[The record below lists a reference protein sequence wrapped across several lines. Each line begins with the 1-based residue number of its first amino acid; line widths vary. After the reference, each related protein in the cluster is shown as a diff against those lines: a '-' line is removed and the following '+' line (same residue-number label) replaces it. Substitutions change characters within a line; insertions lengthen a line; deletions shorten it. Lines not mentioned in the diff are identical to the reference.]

1 MENILNLIIFII
13 TILLIIFS
21 IIKIVL
27 VCKIETLKPISNF
40 YNKFIKNEYLLLLI
54 IIMFLSWYFYVRY
67 SYFMLKKN
75 NNNNNDYDYVIW
87 CVNII
92 SFTFIALTLLYLF
105 NSPDL
110 IYEKIL
116 YMFLLVYLIIF
127 IINLIF
133 QYNNLDTDFSKII
146 VNENYRANFVYN
158 CTIPLLLIP
167 VLFLKKD
174 NKNNFYYRTSTKILI
189 FILLSIFLQFL
200 FYISIYIIQNI
211 YKSKSLSKEY
221 KKKLI
226 NLNNNLG
233 LNDNNQE
240 NHSIDKNAI
249 KFYDPIDKDNIN
261 FINIFN
267 DKFDTKHNLDKDDT
281 ELYSQ
286 NQYRKY
292 YNKIKQKLK
301 ELNKELKEQE
311 SKIESEKD
319 TDIDEIL
326 IELHNFLILHIPV
339 TFNYSDFIKNS
350 KLYEKD
356 FIKNSKL
363 SEEELEKY
371 KKNIETKIESKLSD
385 LKIENN
391 EYSVYFKEINKNYKY
406 INGQAGEIK
415 TMILNNTPDNNNI
428 NINMLLIGYNENEN
442 ETVMNYETFINKV
455 PAKNYA
461 CAYLNY
467 FNNYD
472 YGGIDTDKFEEKY
485 NKTDKDKDK
494 VNKINN
500 IFEIDF
506 IDINKNIKIEK
517 YIIALVIS
525 IITGIIFITIIFK
538 FIKEQN
544 IIKNPEFYSLII
556 IILFI
561 IAFILGEVIFSRI

>member
-1 MENILNLIIFII
+1 MEKTLNEIVFSITFLLIFLILSIGVIVLLDQDKKYFNFDFKKYILPIFI
-13 TILLIIFS
+13 T
-21 IIKIVL
+21 
-27 VCKIETLKPISNF
+27 
-40 YNKFIKNEYLLLLI
+40 
-54 IIMFLSWYFYVRY
+54 MFLSWYFYIHY
-67 SYFMLKKN
+67 SYFMLKEN
-75 NNNNNDYDYVIW
+75 NEVALILT
-87 CVNII
+87 VTI
-92 SFTFIALTLLYLF
+92 SFACILLLIGFNYCIPNKILKKLLYMSL
-105 NSPDL
+105 L
-110 IYEKIL
+110 IY
-116 YMFLLVYLIIF
+116 LIVF

-133 QYNNLDTDFSKII
+133 KYNNLNIDFSRII
-146 VNENYRANFVYN
+146 DNENYIPNFIYN
-158 CTIPLLLIP
+158 FSILILLS
-167 VLFLKKD
+167 LFIYLKK
-174 NKNNFYYRTSTKILI
+174 NPNFCYRNNNKILI
-189 FILLSIFLQFL
+189 FILLSIFLLFL
-200 FYISIYIIQNI
+200 FYISIYMIQSV
-211 YKSKSLSKEY
+211 YKSKFLSKEY

-249 KFYDPIDKDNIN
+249 KFYDPIDEDNIN
-261 FINIFN
+261 FLDIFN
-267 DKFDTKHNLDKDDT
+267 DNFDTKHNLDKDDT

-319 TDIDEIL
+319 LDIDKIL
-326 IELHNFLILHIPV
+326 KKLHNYLILHIPV
-339 TFNYSDFIKNS
+339 RFSYSDFSNLNDDINDKYQSNIK
-350 KLYEKD
+350 L
-356 FIKNSKL
+356 
-363 SEEELEKY
+363 
-371 KKNIETKIESKLSD
+371 KLSD

-415 TMILNNTPDNNNI
+415 TMILNNTPDNI
-428 NINMLLIGYNENEN
+428 NINMLLIGYNENE
-442 ETVMNYETFINKV
+442 TVMDYETFINKV

-461 CAYLNY
+461 CVYLNY

-485 NKTDKDKDK
+485 NETAKDK

-506 IDINKNIKIEK
+506 IDINKNIKIEN

-525 IITGIIFITIIFK
+525 IITGIIFFTIIFQ

-544 IIKNPEFYSLII
+544 ILKNPEFYSLII

>member
-1 MENILNLIIFII
+1 M
-13 TILLIIFS
+13 
-21 IIKIVL
+21 
-27 VCKIETLKPISNF
+27 
-40 YNKFIKNEYLLLLI
+40 
-54 IIMFLSWYFYVRY
+54 
-67 SYFMLKKN
+67 
-75 NNNNNDYDYVIW
+75 
-87 CVNII
+87 
-92 SFTFIALTLLYLF
+92 
-105 NSPDL
+105 
-110 IYEKIL
+110 
-116 YMFLLVYLIIF
+116 
-127 IINLIF
+127 
-133 QYNNLDTDFSKII
+133 
-146 VNENYRANFVYN
+146 
-158 CTIPLLLIP
+158 
-167 VLFLKKD
+167 
-174 NKNNFYYRTSTKILI
+174 
-189 FILLSIFLQFL
+189 
-200 FYISIYIIQNI
+200 IQSV
-211 YKSKSLSKEY
+211 YKSKFLSKEY

-249 KFYDPIDKDNIN
+249 KFYDPIDEDNIG
-261 FINIFN
+261 FLHIFN
-267 DKFDTKHNLDKDDT
+267 DDFDTKHNIDKDDT

-292 YNKIKQKLK
+292 YNKIKQELK
-301 ELNKELKEQE
+301 ELK
-311 SKIESEKD
+311 KD
-319 TDIDEIL
+319 QVTDEIL

-350 KLYEKD
+350 KL
-356 FIKNSKL
+356 
-363 SEEELEKY
+363 SEEVIEQY
-371 KKNIETKIESKLSD
+371 KNNIELKLSD

-391 EYSVYFKEINKNYKY
+391 ENSVYFKEINKNYKY

-415 TMILNNTPDNNNI
+415 TMILNNTPDNS
-428 NINMLLIGYNENEN
+428 NINMLLIGYNENE
-442 ETVMNYETFINKV
+442 TVMDYETFINKV

-485 NKTDKDKDK
+485 NETDKDK

-506 IDINKNIKIEK
+506 IDINKNIKIEN

-525 IITGIIFITIIFK
+525 IITGIIFFTIIFK

-544 IIKNPEFYSLII
+544 ILKNPEFYSLII

>member
-1 MENILNLIIFII
+1 M
-13 TILLIIFS
+13 
-21 IIKIVL
+21 
-27 VCKIETLKPISNF
+27 
-40 YNKFIKNEYLLLLI
+40 
-54 IIMFLSWYFYVRY
+54 
-67 SYFMLKKN
+67 
-75 NNNNNDYDYVIW
+75 
-87 CVNII
+87 
-92 SFTFIALTLLYLF
+92 
-105 NSPDL
+105 
-110 IYEKIL
+110 
-116 YMFLLVYLIIF
+116 
-127 IINLIF
+127 
-133 QYNNLDTDFSKII
+133 
-146 VNENYRANFVYN
+146 
-158 CTIPLLLIP
+158 
-167 VLFLKKD
+167 KKD
-174 NKNNFYYRTSTKILI
+174 KKNNFYYRTSTKILI

-226 NLNNNLG
+226 DLNNNLG
-233 LNDNNQE
+233 LNDNNKKD
-240 NHSIDKNAI
+240 HSIDKYAI
-249 KFYDPIDKDNIN
+249 KFYDPMDTKFDLNIN
-261 FINIFN
+261 DDFY
-267 DKFDTKHNLDKDDT
+267 DKHNIDKDDT

-292 YNKIKQKLK
+292 YANIKLKLTELQNESKQKLDN
-301 ELNKELKEQE
+301 ELKNLRNKLETTEGKILDDELKEYSDLIE
-311 SKIESEKD
+311 ISNSSKLIKKSKEIIESTLSDLEKNYIPD
-319 TDIDEIL
+319 DLL
-326 IELHNFLILHIPV
+326 IKLHNYLILHIPD
-339 TFNYSDFIKNS
+339 TFNFSDFENIYDVSSSNS
-350 KLYEKD
+350 SIIEEKL
-356 FIKNSKL
+356 N
-363 SEEELEKY
+363 
-371 KKNIETKIESKLSD
+371 D

-391 EYSVYFKEINKNYKY
+391 ESSVYFKEINRNYKY

-415 TMILNNTPDNNNI
+415 TMILDNTPYDNNI
-428 NINMLLIGYNENEN
+428 NINMFLIGYNENE
-442 ETVMNYETFINKV
+442 TVMDYETFINKV

-472 YGGIDTDKFEEKY
+472 YGGIDTDKFKEKY
-485 NKTDKDKDK
+485 EVTDNDK

>member
-1 MENILNLIIFII
+1 MEKTLNEIVFSITFLLIFLILSIGVIVLLKQDTKIKNFFNFDFKKYILPIFI
-13 TILLIIFS
+13 T
-21 IIKIVL
+21 
-27 VCKIETLKPISNF
+27 
-40 YNKFIKNEYLLLLI
+40 
-54 IIMFLSWYFYVRY
+54 MFLSWYFYIHY
-67 SYFMLKKN
+67 SYFMLKEN
-75 NNNNNDYDYVIW
+75 NEVALILT
-87 CVNII
+87 VTI
-92 SFTFIALTLLYLF
+92 SFAFILLLIGFNYFIPNKILKKLLYMSL
-105 NSPDL
+105 L
-110 IYEKIL
+110 IY
-116 YMFLLVYLIIF
+116 LIVF

-133 QYNNLDTDFSKII
+133 KYNNLNIDFSRII
-146 VNENYRANFVYN
+146 DNENYIPNFIYN
-158 CTIPLLLIP
+158 FIYNFSILILLL
-167 VLFLKKD
+167 LFIYLKK
-174 NKNNFYYRTSTKILI
+174 NPNFCYRNNNKILI
-189 FILLSIFLQFL
+189 FILLSIFLLFL
-200 FYISIYIIQNI
+200 FYISIYMIQSV
-211 YKSKSLSKEY
+211 YKSKFLSKEY

-249 KFYDPIDKDNIN
+249 KFYDPIDEDNIG
-261 FINIFN
+261 FLHIFN
-267 DKFDTKHNLDKDDT
+267 DDFDTKHNIDKDDT

-292 YNKIKQKLK
+292 YNKIKQELK
-301 ELNKELKEQE
+301 ELK
-311 SKIESEKD
+311 KD
-319 TDIDEIL
+319 QVTDEIL

-350 KLYEKD
+350 KL
-356 FIKNSKL
+356 
-363 SEEELEKY
+363 SEEVIEQY
-371 KKNIETKIESKLSD
+371 KNNIELKLSD

-391 EYSVYFKEINKNYKY
+391 ENSVYFKEINKNYKY

-415 TMILNNTPDNNNI
+415 TMILNNTPDNT
-428 NINMLLIGYNENEN
+428 NINMFLIGYNENE
-442 ETVMNYETFINKV
+442 TVMDYETFINKV

-467 FNNYD
+467 FNNYE
-472 YGGIDTDKFEEKY
+472 YGGIDTDKFKKKYKETNEE
-485 NKTDKDKDK
+485 K

-506 IDINKNIKIEK
+506 IDINKNIKIEN

>member
-1 MENILNLIIFII
+1 MEKTLNEIV
-13 TILLIIFS
+13 FS
-21 IIKIVL
+21 I
-27 VCKIETLKPISNF
+27 T
-40 YNKFIKNEYLLLLI
+40 LLLI
-54 IIMFLSWYFYVRY
+54 FLILIIGVIVLLGKDNKIKNFFNFDFKKYILPIFITMFLSWYFYIHY
-67 SYFMLKKN
+67 SYFMLKEN
-75 NNNNNDYDYVIW
+75 NEVALILT
-87 CVNII
+87 VTI
-92 SFTFIALTLLYLF
+92 SFAFILLLIGFNYFIPNKILKKLLYTFL
-105 NSPDL
+105 L
-110 IYEKIL
+110 IY
-116 YMFLLVYLIIF
+116 LIVF

-133 QYNNLDTDFSKII
+133 KYNNLNIDFSRII
-146 VNENYRANFVYN
+146 DNENYIPNFIYN
-158 CTIPLLLIP
+158 FIYNFSILILLL
-167 VLFLKKD
+167 LFIYFKK
-174 NKNNFYYRTSTKILI
+174 NPNFCYRNNNKILI
-189 FILLSIFLQFL
+189 FILLSIFLLFL
-200 FYISIYIIQNI
+200 FYISIYMIQSV
-211 YKSKSLSKEY
+211 YKSKFLSKEY

-233 LNDNNQE
+233 LNDNNQKE
-240 NHSIDKNAI
+240 HSIDKYAI
-249 KFYDPIDKDNIN
+249 KFYDPIDEVNIN
-261 FINIFN
+261 LPNIFNIFN
-267 DKFDTKHNLDKDDT
+267 DDFDDKHNIDKDDT

-301 ELNKELKEQE
+301 ELQTLQKFKEDKDSNK
-311 SKIESEKD
+311 
-319 TDIDEIL
+319 IL
-326 IELHNFLILHIPV
+326 IKLHNYLILHIPT
-339 TFNYSDFIKNS
+339 TFNYSDFSNLNDDIS
-350 KLYEKD
+350 T
-356 FIKNSKL
+356 
-363 SEEELEKY
+363 KY
-371 KKNIETKIESKLSD
+371 KDDIESNLSD

-428 NINMLLIGYNENEN
+428 NMLLIGYNENE
-442 ETVMNYETFINKV
+442 TVMDYETFINKV

-467 FNNYD
+467 FNNYE
-472 YGGIDTDKFEEKY
+472 YGGIDTDKFKEKY
-485 NKTDKDKDK
+485 SEDNDK

-506 IDINKNIKIEK
+506 IDINKNIKIEN